1 MRQVCDGKAGS
12 FWITP
17 ALASMPLGGY
27 PRPATACDDP
37 MSAPTAP
44 RERPTRQVAISP
56 QPITRQVREQTPLP
70 SPGSRSASHPP
81 RRTPCQ
87 RGSRSSRPSTPGLS
101 GSPPRP

>member
-1 MRQVCDGKAGS
+1 MRQVCDGGAGS

-17 ALASMPLGGY
+17 ALASMPSGGY

-37 MSAPTAP
+37 MTVPTAP
-44 RERPTRQVAISP
+44 TERPSWQVAIRR
-56 QPITRQVREQTPLP
+56 QPSTHQVREQTPLP

-87 RGSRSSRPSTPGLS
+87 RGSRCSRPSTPGLS
-101 GSPPRP
+101 GGPPRP